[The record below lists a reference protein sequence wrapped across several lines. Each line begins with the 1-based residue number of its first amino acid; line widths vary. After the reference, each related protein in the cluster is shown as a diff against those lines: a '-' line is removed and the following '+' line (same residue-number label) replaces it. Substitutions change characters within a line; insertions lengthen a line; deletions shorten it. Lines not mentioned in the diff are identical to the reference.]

1 MTPRSPLLQIRQLD
15 FAHPAE
21 GRLGPV
27 PVFHQL
33 SAQLPSGVCWVGGG
47 ESRGKTTLLRLLAG
61 ELQPQAGELQLGA
74 LPWPAPRAAPADW
87 RAQVAWFPNG
97 LSDQDALR
105 PGDCFEQARQRHP
118 QFSDEALADLI
129 EGLDLGPHL
138 DKSLYML
145 STGTRRKVWLA
156 AALASGTPLTLMDEP
171 FAALDRGSIDFLRD
185 LLRDAAQHP
194 ERGWVIAAYTAPAGV
209 PLSSQ
214 LDLGD

>member
-15 FAHPAE
+15 FAYPAE
-21 GRLGPV
+21 GRQGPV
-27 PVFHQL
+27 PVFRQL
-33 SAQLPSGVCWVGGG
+33 SASLAPGVSWVGGG

-61 ELQPQAGELQLGA
+61 ALRPQAGELQLGA
-74 LPWPAPRAAPADW
+74 LPWAAPLAAPVDW
-87 RAQVAWFPNG
+87 ASQVAWFPHLPEG
-97 LSDQDALR
+97 QDALR
-105 PGDCFEQARQRHP
+105 PAECFDQARQRHP
-118 QFSDEALADLI
+118 RFNDSALTDLI

-138 DKSLYML
+138 DKSLFML

-171 FAALDRGSIDFLRD
+171 FAALDRGSIDFLRE

-194 ERGWVIAAYTAPAGV
+194 ERAWVIAAYTAPAGV
-209 PLSSQ
+209 PLSTQ